1 MKSRK
6 NTKDKSLIYVK
17 ITYLYKKNRKK
28 KFRGVILDQNDL
40 KPPLSEEGRRRNI
53 QRRSE
58 N

>member
-1 MKSRK
+1 
-6 NTKDKSLIYVK
+6 VK